1 MVIEASQAAHAPE
14 LDYFLSLTD
23 HELRRR
29 REAENGI
36 FIAESSKV
44 VKSALDA
51 GITPLAFL
59 VEDRR
64 LESIAS
70 LLAQIDDEVP
80 VFSMPRDQISQLV
93 GYPHNRGVLCAMARP
108 APHDPRIILNDSSL
122 VAVIEDV
129 TDTTNV
135 GAIFRSAAA
144 LGVDAVFITPRC
156 ADPLSRRCVR
166 VSMGAVFDIPWA
178 RFEDWPEQGI
188 ELFHETGFEV
198 LACALSDDS
207 WSLDDPRVHEI
218 ERAALLFGT
227 EGDGL
232 KETTIAQADHVV
244 RIPMAHGVD
253 SLNVAAASAVFFW
266 ELASKRRH
274 K

>member
-80 VFSMPRDQISQLV
+80 DNNMEFLPS
-93 GYPHNRGVLCAMARP
+93 HHKVL
-108 APHDPRIILNDSSL
+108 
-122 VAVIEDV
+122 E
-129 TDTTNV
+129 
-135 GAIFRSAAA
+135 
-144 LGVDAVFITPRC
+144 
-156 ADPLSRRCVR
+156 
-166 VSMGAVFDIPWA
+166 
-178 RFEDWPEQGI
+178 
-188 ELFHETGFEV
+188 
-198 LACALSDDS
+198 
-207 WSLDDPRVHEI
+207 
-218 ERAALLFGT
+218 
-227 EGDGL
+227 
-232 KETTIAQADHVV
+232 
-244 RIPMAHGVD
+244 
-253 SLNVAAASAVFFW
+253 
-266 ELASKRRH
+266 
-274 K
+274 

>member
-93 GYPHNRGVLCAMARP
+93 PIIAGCFALWRGPL
-108 APHDPRIILNDSSL
+108 PRI
-122 VAVIEDV
+122 
-129 TDTTNV
+129 
-135 GAIFRSAAA
+135 
-144 LGVDAVFITPRC
+144 
-156 ADPLSRRCVR
+156 
-166 VSMGAVFDIPWA
+166 
-178 RFEDWPEQGI
+178 
-188 ELFHETGFEV
+188 
-198 LACALSDDS
+198 
-207 WSLDDPRVHEI
+207 
-218 ERAALLFGT
+218 
-227 EGDGL
+227 
-232 KETTIAQADHVV
+232 HV
-244 RIPMAHGVD
+244 
-253 SLNVAAASAVFFW
+253 
-266 ELASKRRH
+266 
-274 K
+274 

>member
-1 MVIEASQAAHAPE
+1 
-14 LDYFLSLTD
+14 
-23 HELRRR
+23 
-29 REAENGI
+29 
-36 FIAESSKV
+36 
-44 VKSALDA
+44 
-51 GITPLAFL
+51 
-59 VEDRR
+59 
-64 LESIAS
+64 
-70 LLAQIDDEVP
+70 
-80 VFSMPRDQISQLV
+80 
-93 GYPHNRGVLCAMARP
+93 
-108 APHDPRIILNDSSL
+108 
-122 VAVIEDV
+122 
-129 TDTTNV
+129 
-135 GAIFRSAAA
+135 
-144 LGVDAVFITPRC
+144 
-156 ADPLSRRCVR
+156 
-166 VSMGAVFDIPWA
+166 MGAVFDIPWA

-218 ERAALLFGT
+218 ERVALLFGT